1 MLGHG
6 FNSEVA
12 QNKSMAASFE
22 NNVSIDSLKPQQVS
36 LNQSSTT
43 ENPIGKK
50 VNKNTMKIYLQLIL
64 L

>member
-50 VNKNTMKIYLQLIL
+50 VNKNMMKIYLQLIL